1 MKIRSYLSLML
12 VLLGTTLGFAQTQ
25 LSGNVT
31 GADGVP
37 IPGASIFVLGTS
49 NGTTSDFDGNF
60 TISVEA
66 DQNVQISYLGYTSE
80 VIQFT
85 GQDSISVVLQ
95 EDQNELDEI
104 VVTGYGTR
112 KRSQITGAVA
122 KIGGSEV
129 AAVQT
134 ARVDDALA
142 GKLAGVLIQNQ
153 DGSPGAAPKIQ
164 IRAASSISGASNP
177 LVVVDG
183 YPISGGIQSINPNDI
198 ESLEVLKYAAS
209 AAIYGSR
216 GANGVILV
224 TTKKGTSGEPTFS
237 YNAYAS
243 TSSKYRE
250 NILQSGPE
258 WAATARAEIAAG
270 NLTSTV
276 SNVDPAFLEFRLS
289 SYENSPGAISTEDW
303 LFQNGQSQ
311 SHDFSMS
318 GGNEDVKYFASVG
331 YQDIEGV
338 VITQG
343 YERLNFRMNVD
354 AKLNDKLSA
363 GVSANGFSSKRDILG
378 HDMRDL
384 LRAYGVHPVY
394 HTAESIAFV
403 QQMDAAA
410 QALGKSA
417 FDNGYRGSG
426 YEASSIYEL
435 EPGMAAQD
443 WHYGRANNGI
453 GGSGD
458 AGPAAKLDNVESW
471 EK

>member
-198 ESLEVLKYAAS
+198 ESLEVLKDAAS

-224 TTKKGTSGEPTFS
+224 TTKKGT
-237 YNAYAS
+237 
-243 TSSKYRE
+243 
-250 NILQSGPE
+250 
-258 WAATARAEIAAG
+258 
-270 NLTSTV
+270 
-276 SNVDPAFLEFRLS
+276 
-289 SYENSPGAISTEDW
+289 
-303 LFQNGQSQ
+303 
-311 SHDFSMS
+311 
-318 GGNEDVKYFASVG
+318 
-331 YQDIEGV
+331 
-338 VITQG
+338 
-343 YERLNFRMNVD
+343 
-354 AKLNDKLSA
+354 
-363 GVSANGFSSKRDILG
+363 
-378 HDMRDL
+378 
-384 LRAYGVHPVY
+384 
-394 HTAESIAFV
+394 
-403 QQMDAAA
+403 
-410 QALGKSA
+410 
-417 FDNGYRGSG
+417 
-426 YEASSIYEL
+426 
-435 EPGMAAQD
+435 
-443 WHYGRANNGI
+443 
-453 GGSGD
+453 
-458 AGPAAKLDNVESW
+458 
-471 EK
+471 